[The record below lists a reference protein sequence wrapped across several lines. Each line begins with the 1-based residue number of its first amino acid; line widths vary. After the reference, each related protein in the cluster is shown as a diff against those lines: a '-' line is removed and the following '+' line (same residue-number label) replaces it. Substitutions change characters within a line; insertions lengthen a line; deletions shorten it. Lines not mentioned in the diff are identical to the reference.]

1 MTIVGNHTFVSSEPE
16 DANPA
21 LVRTSNW
28 NADHQI
34 TMTGPALAGRAISGV
49 GQAQE
54 ITLGTNLSFAGN
66 VLNAAVGADLTG
78 ASIFLP
84 PSDDYAGIMA
94 ARAAAIAAGGGVVRL
109 KPIRY
114 PSFGNQTIP
123 VVSGVS
129 YLGDMPVIISP
140 NSGAPDIG
148 ALLDA
153 GTILEADGNTSVFSG
168 RTEPG
173 LEFTGSISNAVLTVA
188 TTVVSDQT
196 GIVGFLD
203 AGSNI
208 RQDGVIGAQI
218 FIVAQLTSTE
228 PGGALGRRGT
238 YSVMTTAAQNITNPP
253 PITEG
258 NTWRCEYISG
268 VTIRDIGFINARNA
282 VRLGA
287 YGTQGCSWSHFQNLH
302 SYNTTEE
309 PYDILNFEHIT
320 VEGLYSFS
328 CAHGPRICMW
338 AARGNGNLG
347 NSLLNK
353 IYNYASNGRFERPMT
368 FGTVLGG
375 PVVAN
380 PGGASGTMYH
390 THVQNNQFNRTALD
404 VVFTLT
410 SGSSDIA
417 VPPAQMSQFLIDM
430 PVRFASS
437 LGGFTGGAVNGG
449 SRPAYFIVSV
459 NTANNTLRLSLT
471 PRDPPIT
478 ATASGPISSRSY
490 GFASIM
496 FAGTQQF
503 GTKAE
508 IRGLDVEGAGTMSLI
523 YAVANGYI
531 RQPLFTDSGEESIV
545 IRRSSGITLEAA
557 NGVGIDAQGN
567 NSNLYA
573 FSPGRVFPVS
583 QPSGGN
589 TLVGIYQDGSNGNAP
604 ALNLSA
610 NRNQGQPTLRN
621 SEPGNGAVT
630 VMGNPLRMP
639 AGQSNSATASISNG
653 SSTRCNGVYS
663 GTVPAVWTWTPANID
678 AFAGMEQT
686 FKNGSNTAGAT
697 LTITLGA
704 SSGTFDGLTGG
715 SSLGKSIILQP
726 GDGATFGG
734 SLVMVCFPNA
744 AGSHNWG
751 VKALTNGAML

>member
-1 MTIVGNHTFVSSEPE
+1 MP
-16 DANPA
+16 
-21 LVRTSNW
+21 LVQLR
-28 NADHQI
+28 
-34 TMTGPALAGRAISGV
+34 
-49 GQAQE
+49 
-54 ITLGTNLSFAGN
+54 
-66 VLNAAVGADLTG
+66 AAVGGGGGADLTG

-208 RQDGVIGAQI
+208 RQDGVIGANI

-228 PGGALGRRGT
+228 PGGAPGRRGT
-238 YSVMTTAAQNITNPP
+238 YSVMTTAGQNITNPP
-253 PITEG
+253 SITAG

-268 VTIRDIGFINARNA
+268 VTIRDIAFINARNA
-282 VRLGA
+282 VRIGA
-287 YGTQGCSWSHFQNLH
+287 YGTQGCSWSHFENLH

-309 PYDILNFEHIT
+309 PYDLLNFEHIT
-320 VEGLYSFS
+320 IEGLYSFE
-328 CAHGPRICMW
+328 CQHAPRICMW
-338 AARGNGNLG
+338 AAEGNGGLG
-347 NSLLNK
+347 NSVVNK
-353 IYNYASNGRFERPMT
+353 VYNFAIQGNRFSRPMT
-368 FGTVLGG
+368 FGSPIGS
-375 PVVAN
+375 
-380 PGGASGTMYH
+380 PGAAAGTMYY
-390 THVQNNQFNRTALD
+390 THMQNNQFNRIGLNISL
-404 VVFTLT
+404 TLT
-410 SGSSDIA
+410 SGSADVAI
-417 VPPAQMSQFLIDM
+417 PPASTAQFRIDM
-430 PVRFASS
+430 PVFFNTS
-437 LGGFTGGAVNGG
+437 LGGFTGGADGSN
-449 SRPAYFIVSV
+449 SRPAYFITSIDVAA
-459 NTANNTLRLSLT
+459 NTMQLAVD
-471 PRDPPIT
+471 PRGT
-478 ATASGPISSRSY
+478 AIVPNASGAVATTSY
-490 GFASIM
+490 GLIAVLL
-496 FAGTQQF
+496 AGTTSF
-503 GTKAE
+503 PARFNA
-508 IRGLDVEGAGTMSLI
+508 RGVDMEGPGNLCLV
-523 YAVANGYI
+523 YAVADSVLSTV
-531 RQPLFTDSGEESIV
+531 LFTTTGDEV
-545 IRRSSGITLEAA
+545 LCIRRCSNITAGGRRFNIDTLGA
-557 NGVGIDAQGN
+557 NGDIALEGGGPYVFRTSVG
-567 NSNLYA
+567 
-573 FSPGRVFPVS
+573 
-583 QPSGGN
+583 GGN
-589 TLVGIYQDGSNGNAP
+589 TPVGIFKDANAGIGYC
-604 ALNLSA
+604 LNLTA
-610 NRNQGQPTLRN
+610 NRNQGQPTFRN
-621 SEPGNGAVT
+621 TEPGNGGVT

-639 AGQSNSATASISNG
+639 AGHSTSATLTNINNG

-663 GTVPAVWTWTPANID
+663 GTVPAVWTWTPTNSD

-686 FKNGSNTAGAT
+686 FKNGSNTVGAT

-715 SSLGKSIILQP
+715 SSIGKSIILQP
-726 GDGATFGG
+726 GGGATFGG
-734 SLVMVCFPNA
+734 CLVMVCFPNA